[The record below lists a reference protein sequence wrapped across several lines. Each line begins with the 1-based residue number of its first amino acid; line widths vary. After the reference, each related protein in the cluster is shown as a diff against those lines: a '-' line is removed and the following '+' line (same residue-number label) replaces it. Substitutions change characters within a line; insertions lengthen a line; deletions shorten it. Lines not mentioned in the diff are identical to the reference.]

1 MEGRGL
7 EEDAL
12 LQKLKD
18 SRRRFQRRMRE
29 LIEKYD
35 QPFEDDPLVQ
45 MATLTYQTPQGLKI
59 WGGKLIAEGSKG
71 LIQYPLG
78 KPEDRME
85 DPGYAAA
92 RGDKP
97 VPLCTLVL
105 GADPGS
111 SNARAGLDPGS
122 PLAQALVPSV
132 PWSPLKNELR
142 RKYLTQVDALLQDA
156 GCFEGTDKRGTSDTP
171 MTPVPSLAS
180 PAMPGPGPCGSVSA
194 ESPGDPME
202 LTPSPREL
210 DPLCPCPAD
219 LATASRNDSLSLLG
233 TSSCVSSQSF
243 EADDICDVTIS
254 DLYAGMLHSMS
265 RLLSTKP
272 SSIISTKTFTL
283 QSWRSRRR
291 HVCRGRVL
299 VSQRHCARA
308 RSSRRGSR
316 ERPAPCSE
324 PRQEAGPLRDC
335 KNFLHVAQHEP
346 SSKLDRAFLAGNK
359 AQSLKLDPRWE
370 ELQVTPWKH
379 SSLTLDL
386 NTVHHPDQENRL
398 RMLKWLISPVK
409 IVSRPKM
416 LASPAENRYREIE
429 IKFNKLHQECCPSV
443 GKRASPDGFSGSW
456 AMGVYRAGSVSPRGL
471 GGLKTLRRSLPFS
484 KAKPK
489 GLSEAF
495 ENLSKRCVEVGRGPP
510 ESDAS
515 PSLPKSRG
523 HSWQTSGLLQ
533 GHSSG
538 TFRKAWSP
546 RQAISVPRV
555 EPLACERNRYNEIKE
570 NFDQLHQEY
579 CQRSP
584 RQALQAKAP
593 APLGVSPDKADV
605 GVQSQTQELFGK
617 SNRDSVF
624 QKLSPSPQWHMRSPQ
639 GSPAAEAHPSAHSAH
654 GTRRDPQ
661 FPAKRHRLS
670 DPQARGHRAS
680 FQDSSEVD
688 EADPRPG
695 EQGGPPQASW

>member
-1 MEGRGL
+1 LSHQSGTE
-7 EEDAL
+7 
-12 LQKLKD
+12 
-18 SRRRFQRRMRE
+18 
-29 LIEKYD
+29 EKYD
-35 QPFEDDPLVQ
+35 RPFEDDPLVQ
-45 MATLTYQTPQGLKI
+45 MATLTYQTPQGR
-59 WGGKLIAEGSKG
+59 ER
-71 LIQYPLG
+71 
-78 KPEDRME
+78 PE
-85 DPGYAAA
+85 Y
-92 RGDKP
+92 
-97 VPLCTLVL
+97 
-105 GADPGS
+105 
-111 SNARAGLDPGS
+111 
-122 PLAQALVPSV
+122 
-132 PWSPLKNELR
+132 
-142 RKYLTQVDALLQDA
+142 
-156 GCFEGTDKRGTSDTP
+156 KRGTSDTP

-210 DPLCPCPAD
+210 DPLCPCPTD
-219 LATASRNDSLSLLG
+219 LATASRNDSLSLVG

-243 EADDICDVTIS
+243 EVDDIYDVTIS

-272 SSIISTKTFTL
+272 SSIISTKTFIV
-283 QSWRSRRR
+283 QSWSSRRR
-291 HVCRGRVL
+291 HVRRGRVL
-299 VSQRHCARA
+299 VSERHCARA
-308 RSSRRGSR
+308 RCSRRGSQ

-324 PRQEAGPLRDC
+324 PRQETGPLRDC
-335 KNFLHVAQHEP
+335 KNLLHVAQHEP

-359 AQSLKLDPRWE
+359 AQSLKLDPRWK
-370 ELQVTPWKH
+370 ELQMTPWKH
-379 SSLTLDL
+379 SSLTWDL

-409 IVSRPKM
+409 IVPRPKM
-416 LASPAENRYREIE
+416 LPSPAENRYREIE

-443 GKRASPDGFSGSW
+443 GKQASPDGFSGSW
-456 AMGVYRAGSVSPRGL
+456 AMGVYRGGSEGPRGL

-584 RQALQAKAP
+584 RQQALQAKAP
-593 APLGVSPDKADV
+593 APLGVSPDKADI
-605 GVQSQTQELFGK
+605 GVQSQTRELFGK
-617 SNRDSVF
+617 ANQDSLF

-654 GTRRDPQ
+654 GSRRDPQ
-661 FPAKRHRLS
+661 SPAKRHRLS
-670 DPQARGHRAS
+670 GPQACGHRAS

>member
-12 LQKLKD
+12 LQKLRD

-59 WGGKLIAEGSKG
+59 WGGKLIAEGSEG
-71 LIQYPLG
+71 LIQYPPG

-92 RGDKP
+92 RGDEP
-97 VPLCTLVL
+97 VPLCPLVL
-105 GADPGS
+105 RADPGGS
-111 SNARAGLDPGS
+111 DARAAVDLGS

-272 SSIISTKTFTL
+272 SSIICTKTFIV
-283 QSWRSRRR
+283 QSRSSRRR
-291 HVCRGRVL
+291 HVRRGRVL
-299 VSQRHCARA
+299 VSERHCARA
-308 RSSRRGSR
+308 RCSRRGSR

-324 PRQEAGPLRDC
+324 PRQETGPLRDC
-335 KNFLHVAQHEP
+335 KNLLHVAQHEP

-359 AQSLKLDPRWE
+359 AQSLKLDPRWK

-379 SSLTLDL
+379 SSLTWDL

-409 IVSRPKM
+409 IVSGPKM
-416 LASPAENRYREIE
+416 LPSPAENRYREIE

-443 GKRASPDGFSGSW
+443 GKGASPG
-456 AMGVYRAGSVSPRGL
+456 GL

-484 KAKPK
+484 KAKRK

-584 RQALQAKAP
+584 RQQALQAKAP

-605 GVQSQTQELFGK
+605 GVQSQTPELFGK

-639 GSPAAEAHPSAHSAH
+639 GSPAAETHPSAHSAH
-654 GTRRDPQ
+654 GSRRDPQ
-661 FPAKRHRLS
+661 SPAKRHRLS

-695 EQGGPPQASW
+695 EQAGPPQASW

>member
-59 WGGKLIAEGSKG
+59 WGGKLIAEGSEG

-85 DPGYAAA
+85 DPGCAAA
-92 RGDKP
+92 RGDEP

-265 RLLSTKP
+265 WLLSTKP
-272 SSIISTKTFTL
+272 SGIISTKTFTL

-291 HVCRGRVL
+291 HVRRGRVL
-299 VSQRHCARA
+299 VSERHCARA
-308 RSSRRGSR
+308 RCSRRGSR

-359 AQSLKLDPRWE
+359 AQSLKLDPHWK

-416 LASPAENRYREIE
+416 LPSPAENRYREIE

-456 AMGVYRAGSVSPRGL
+456 AMGVYRGGSVSPRGL

-605 GVQSQTQELFGK
+605 GIQSQTQELFGK

>member
-12 LQKLKD
+12 LQKLRD

-59 WGGKLIAEGSKG
+59 WGGKLIAEGSEG
-71 LIQYPLG
+71 LIQYPPG

-92 RGDKP
+92 RGDEP
-97 VPLCTLVL
+97 VPLCPLVL
-105 GADPGS
+105 RADPGGS
-111 SNARAGLDPGS
+111 DARAAVDLGS

-210 DPLCPCPAD
+210 DPLRPCPAD

-272 SSIISTKTFTL
+272 SSIICTKTFIV
-283 QSWRSRRR
+283 QSRSSRRR
-291 HVCRGRVL
+291 HVRRGRVL
-299 VSQRHCARA
+299 VSERHCARA
-308 RSSRRGSR
+308 RCSRRGSR

-324 PRQEAGPLRDC
+324 PRQETGPLRDC
-335 KNFLHVAQHEP
+335 KNLLHVAQHEP

-359 AQSLKLDPRWE
+359 AQSLKLDPRWK

-379 SSLTLDL
+379 SSLTWDL
-386 NTVHHPDQENRL
+386 NTVHHPDQENRV

-409 IVSRPKM
+409 IVSGPKM
-416 LASPAENRYREIE
+416 LPSPAENRYREIE

-443 GKRASPDGFSGSW
+443 GKGASPG
-456 AMGVYRAGSVSPRGL
+456 GL

-484 KAKPK
+484 KAKRK

-584 RQALQAKAP
+584 RQQALQAKAP

-605 GVQSQTQELFGK
+605 GVQSQTPELFGK

-639 GSPAAEAHPSAHSAH
+639 GSPAAETHPSAHSAH
-654 GTRRDPQ
+654 GSRRDPQ
-661 FPAKRHRLS
+661 SPAKRHRLS

-695 EQGGPPQASW
+695 EQAGPPQASW

>member
-59 WGGKLIAEGSKG
+59 WGGKLIAEGSEG

-92 RGDKP
+92 RGDEP

-105 GADPGS
+105 GA
-111 SNARAGLDPGS
+111 
-122 PLAQALVPSV
+122 
-132 PWSPLKNELR
+132 
-142 RKYLTQVDALLQDA
+142 
-156 GCFEGTDKRGTSDTP
+156 
-171 MTPVPSLAS
+171 
-180 PAMPGPGPCGSVSA
+180 GPCGSVSA

-291 HVCRGRVL
+291 HVRRGRVL
-299 VSQRHCARA
+299 VSERHCARA
-308 RSSRRGSR
+308 RCSRRGSR

-335 KNFLHVAQHEP
+335 KNLLHVAQHEP

-359 AQSLKLDPRWE
+359 AQSLKLDPCWK

-386 NTVHHPDQENRL
+386 NTVHYPDQENRL

-416 LASPAENRYREIE
+416 LPSPAENRYREIE

-456 AMGVYRAGSVSPRGL
+456 AMGVYRGGSVSPRGL

-593 APLGVSPDKADV
+593 VPLGVSPDKADV

>member
-59 WGGKLIAEGSKG
+59 WGGKLIAEGSEG

-92 RGDKP
+92 RGDEP

-105 GADPGS
+105 GA
-111 SNARAGLDPGS
+111 
-122 PLAQALVPSV
+122 
-132 PWSPLKNELR
+132 
-142 RKYLTQVDALLQDA
+142 
-156 GCFEGTDKRGTSDTP
+156 
-171 MTPVPSLAS
+171 
-180 PAMPGPGPCGSVSA
+180 GPCGSVSA

-291 HVCRGRVL
+291 HVRRGRVL
-299 VSQRHCARA
+299 VSERHCARA
-308 RSSRRGSR
+308 RCSRRGSR

-335 KNFLHVAQHEP
+335 KNLLHVAQHEP

-359 AQSLKLDPRWE
+359 AQSLKLDPRWK

-386 NTVHHPDQENRL
+386 NTVHYPDQENRL

-416 LASPAENRYREIE
+416 LPSPAENRYREIE

-456 AMGVYRAGSVSPRGL
+456 AMGVYRGGSVSPRGL

-593 APLGVSPDKADV
+593 VPLGVSPDKADV